1 MLAARTGACHRKAIA
16 LHLGAADLSNLDRA
30 LTQEW
35 LLADGAGGYASSTVL
50 ACPTRRYHGLW
61 VPALR
66 PPLARHVVLS
76 HIDERLIA
84 AGHETW
90 LSTTEYSGGFHPD
103 GSAVAERFEA
113 EPLPQ
118 LVSRAGGATVARHVV
133 LLSEGGGV
141 CITYEVQAD
150 GEWTLDLAPM
160 LALRSMHDLAEA
172 RETVRVE
179 MAQGACGFHV
189 LSEGMPGVFLW
200 ADGAEAEAN
209 VNPTWYEGVLL
220 RVERDRGFDFLEDLL
235 APGRW
240 QVRGCGAGG
249 CRLFCAFDPP
259 RDINV
264 KSTRD
269 FYAHIGTWL
278 GEVAG
283 APHDARIQTLL
294 RAADAFLVHR
304 RVGDEDL
311 MTVIAGY
318 PWFADW
324 GRDAMI
330 ALPGLAIERG
340 RLGAAESVLKA
351 FASAASQGMIPNRFD
366 EETGEAAYNTVDAS
380 LWYLQAL
387 AAYVRQGGDAARLRR
402 DLWPAACEIVERYA
416 APARFGIHADAD
428 GLIAAGSEDTQ
439 LTWMDARTSDDR
451 PVTPRY
457 GKPVEVQALWLS
469 GLALMEEM
477 ALALGEEAPAP
488 CALRRRARDAFENL
502 FWNDETACLYDC
514 VFPDGRRDPAIRPNQ
529 IFAVGLPHAPLTGKR
544 ATSVVRTVCAKLL
557 TPRGLRTLA
566 RGDPSY
572 KGTYGGGPDERDAAY
587 HQGTAW
593 PWLLGPYVDALF
605 KVGPRDRARAEAG
618 EILADLLDSMDEAGL
633 GFLSEVFDGDPP
645 HRPGG
650 CIAQAW
656 SVAAAIHI
664 WRVLETTGG
673 VP

>member
-1 MLAARTGACHRKAIA
+1 MPLD
-16 LHLGAADLSNLDRA
+16 AADLRNLDRA
-30 LTQEW
+30 LTKEW

-61 VPALR
+61 VPALA

-90 LSTTEYSGGFHPD
+90 LSTTEYAGGFHPD
-103 GSAVAERFEA
+103 GAAVAERFDA

-118 LVSRAGGATVARHVV
+118 LVSRAGGVTVARHVV

-141 CITYEVQAD
+141 CIAYEVQAD
-150 GEWTLDLAPM
+150 GDWTLDLAPM
-160 LALRSMHDLAEA
+160 LALRSMHDLGHA

-179 MAQGACGFHV
+179 PTDDACGFHV
-189 LSEGMPGVFLW
+189 LSERLPGVFLW
-200 ADGAEAEAN
+200 AEAAEAAAN
-209 VNPTWYEGVLL
+209 VDPTWYEGVLL
-220 RVERDRGFDFLEDLL
+220 RVERRRGYDFTQDLL

-240 QVRGCGAGG
+240 TLRGTGAGEF
-249 CRLFCAFDPP
+249 RLCCSFAPPGSALASPP
-259 RDINV
+259 R
-264 KSTRD
+264 KRRD
-269 FYAHIGTWL
+269 TSIRPGTSD
-278 GEVAG
+278 E
-283 APHDARIQTLL
+283 APDTFSGLF
-294 RAADAFLVHR
+294 RAADAFLVTR
-304 RVGDEDL
+304 RAGGEEL
-311 MTVIAGY
+311 RTVIAGY
-318 PWFADW
+318 PWFGDW

-330 ALPGLAIERG
+330 ALPGLAIETG
-340 RLGAAESVLKA
+340 RLGVAESVLKA
-351 FASAASQGMIPNRFD
+351 FASAASEGMIPNRFD

-387 AAYVRQGGDAARLRR
+387 AAYVRQGGDAARLRT

-416 APARFGIHADAD
+416 AGTRFGIHADSN

-439 LTWMDARTSDDR
+439 LTWMDARTSGGL

-477 ALALGEEAPAP
+477 ALALGEEPPAP
-488 CALRRRARDAFENL
+488 CALRRRAGDAFEKL

-514 VFPDGRRDPAIRPNQ
+514 VFPDGRRDGAVRPNQ
-529 IFAVGLPHAPLTGKR
+529 IFAVGLPYAPLTGKR
-544 ATSVVRTVCAKLL
+544 ARSVVRTVCAKLL

-566 RGDPSY
+566 PGHPSY
-572 KGTYGGGPDERDAAY
+572 KGMYGGGPDERDAAY

-605 KVGPRDRARAEAG
+605 KVEPRDRARAEAG
-618 EILADLLDSMDEAGL
+618 QILEDLLDSMDEAGL

-645 HRPGG
+645 HHPGG

>member
-1 MLAARTGACHRKAIA
+1 
-16 LHLGAADLSNLDRA
+16 LHLGADDLRNLDRA
-30 LTQEW
+30 LTKEW

-50 ACPTRRYHGLW
+50 VCPTRRYHGLW
-61 VPALR
+61 VPALK

-76 HIDERLIA
+76 HIDEHLITA
-84 AGHETW
+84 DGETW

-103 GSAVAERFEA
+103 GAAVAERFEA

-141 CITYEVQAD
+141 CIAYTVEAD
-150 GEWTLDLAPM
+150 GQWTLDLAPM
-160 LALRSMHDLAEA
+160 LALRSMHDLGHA

-179 MAQGACGFHV
+179 PIHTDPCGADDACGFHV
-189 LSEGMPGVFLW
+189 LSERLPGVFLW
-200 ADGAEAEAN
+200 TDAAEAAAN
-209 VNPTWYEGVLL
+209 VAPTWYEGVLL
-220 RVERDRGFDFLEDLL
+220 RVERQRGYDFTQDLL

-240 QVRGCGAGG
+240 TLRGTGAGEF
-249 CRLFCAFDPP
+249 RLCCSFDPP
-259 RDINV
+259 GAALPSPPRKRRDTSI
-264 KSTRD
+264 
-269 FYAHIGTWL
+269 HPGTS
-278 GEVAG
+278 EE
-283 APHDARIQTLL
+283 APDTFSALF
-294 RAADAFLVHR
+294 RAADAFLVR
-304 RVGDEDL
+304 RTVGGEDL
-311 MTVIAGY
+311 TTVIAGY
-318 PWFADW
+318 PWFGDW

-330 ALPGLAIERG
+330 ALPGLAIETG
-340 RLGAAESVLKA
+340 RLDAAESVLKA
-351 FASAASQGMIPNRFD
+351 FASATSQGMIPNRFD
-366 EETGEAAYNTVDAS
+366 EETGEPAYNTVDAS

-387 AAYVRQGGDAARLRR
+387 AACVRQGADAARLRR

-477 ALALGEEAPAP
+477 ALVLGEEPPAP

-529 IFAVGLPHAPLTGKR
+529 IFAVGLPHAPLTGRR
-544 ATSVVRTVCAKLL
+544 ATSVVRTVCAKLM

-566 RGDPSY
+566 PADPSY

-587 HQGTAW
+587 HQGTVW

-605 KVGPRDRARAEAG
+605 KVEPRDRARAEAG
-618 EILADLLDSMDEAGL
+618 QILADLLDSMDEAGL
-633 GFLSEVFDGDPP
+633 GYLSEVFDGDPP
-645 HRPGG
+645 HHPGG

-656 SVAAAIHI
+656 SVAAAIHV

-673 VP
+673 MP